1 MAYDKVVDSSKLDA
15 TLGGI
20 ADAIRAK
27 TGKADELTLEQM
39 ATEIAGIQTGDDDT
53 ILVSMVERTMTDF
66 VATDKMQKIGDFAF
80 QNVKSLRSVDLS
92 NLGAQS
98 GSLNKLI
105 GYDAFSGC
113 ENLEHVVLPK
123 VLETASQSTQWI
135 LSRAFSG
142 TNLSEFVTDYSGEFG
157 WISVQIFKN
166 CKALR
171 YVRIPNIRLVSF
183 EYFGDCPALELVEFG
198 GGQIGM
204 NTFRKC
210 TALHTIIIRSDA
222 VAALNDINAFS
233 GITGLV
239 NIYVNES
246 LIESYRTATNWASL
260 YAAGTVDFVPIEG
273 SEYE

>member
-1 MAYDKVVDSSKLDA
+1 MALIDKLSA
-15 TLGGI
+15 IG
-20 ADAIRAK
+20 DAIREK
-27 TGKADELTLEQM
+27 TGKSDLLTLEQM
-39 ATEIAGIQTGDDDT
+39 PQEIAGIQAGSDDAT
-53 ILVSMVERTMTDF
+53 LISMVERTMTDF
-66 VATDKMQKIGDFAF
+66 VATDKMQKIGDYAF
-80 QNVKSLRSVDLS
+80 QNAKSLRSADLS

-98 GSLNKLI
+98 GSLNNLI

-113 ENLEHVVLPK
+113 ENLEHVVLPE

-135 LSRAFSG
+135 LSRAFSS

-157 WISVQIFKN
+157 WISVQIFKS

-183 EYFGDCPALELVEFG
+183 EHFGDCPALELVEFG

-204 NTFRKC
+204 NTFRMC
-210 TALHTIIIRSDA
+210 TALHTIIIRSDT

-273 SEYE
+273 SEYK